1 MFTQFSTPRREEPVP
16 VAGSLV
22 SLMTHLALVA
32 VIVGDGSAGAGP
44 TNASSDAA
52 AAADAGRERVHWVG
66 AGGGSGDGAPVQ
78 RAPGE
83 RLPIAYVVPGSG
95 PLREAPPGTPVPRR
109 RLAHVDANAPIAV
122 RRPETH
128 RLAFLKRNLA
138 RLPAPPELDVT
149 LLVSGVVASAP
160 DLTRLVTRPEDFRRM
175 SAAADEAEL
184 TARTSVLT
192 PEGPMPAGHVDVLPI
207 ALVSNP
213 LPTYPL
219 ILAQSRIGGHVL
231 VEFTID
237 SAGVVDMA
245 SLRVL
250 RSTNNLFTEAVRAVI
265 PHLRFLPAQIGQHS
279 VGVRVRQPF
288 EFTVR
293 SEL

>member
-1 MFTQFSTPRREEPVP
+1 
-16 VAGSLV
+16 
-22 SLMTHLALVA
+22 
-32 VIVGDGSAGAGP
+32 
-44 TNASSDAA
+44 
-52 AAADAGRERVHWVG
+52 
-66 AGGGSGDGAPVQ
+66 
-78 RAPGE
+78 
-83 RLPIAYVVPGSG
+83 
-95 PLREAPPGTPVPRR
+95 VPRR
-109 RLAHVDANAPIAV
+109 RLARADANTLAAL
-122 RRPETH
+122 RRPDTH
-128 RLAFLKRNLA
+128 RLQFLRRNLV
-138 RLPAPPELDVT
+138 RLPEPPELDVT

-160 DLTRLVTRPEDFRRM
+160 DLTRLVTRPEDFRRFD
-175 SAAADEAEL
+175 ADNEAEL
-184 TARTSVLT
+184 AARTSVLT
-192 PEGPMPAGHVDVLPI
+192 SQGPMPAGHVDVLPI

-219 ILAQSRIGGHVL
+219 ILAQSRVEGRVL

-265 PHLRFLPAQIGQHS
+265 PRLRFLPAQIGQHS